1 MIKFLAEIS
10 NVDGDVS
17 YPSKLAKFMFEHSSE
32 MLALI
37 IVLACLTICL
47 AAFLFILFRMYK
59 KDELILR
66 KYKIDV
72 ANENIEEL
80 LKQDKEF

>member
-47 AAFLFILFRMYK
+47 AAFLFILLECIK
-59 KDELILR
+59 KMNLS
-66 KYKIDV
+66 
-72 ANENIEEL
+72 
-80 LKQDKEF
+80 

>member
-10 NVDGDVS
+10 NIDGEIT
-17 YPSKLAKFMFEHSSE
+17 YPSKLANYMFSHASE

-37 IVLACLTICL
+37 IILASLAICL
-47 AAFLFILFRMYK
+47 GVFLFILFRMYK

-72 ANENIEEL
+72 SNEDINEL
-80 LKQDKEF
+80 LKQDKQY